1 VLHHLQPLI
10 QPPLQ
15 RLTRP
20 RALAWLGLGLLTAIA
35 VGGAGHWAE
44 RRELQ
49 AKTAELHQAAE
60 VYSLAL
66 RGVAERYDYL
76 PYAAARHP
84 EVLALLAQPDLPQ
97 RRQQVNRYFE
107 DLRGRTDSAAL
118 YVMDLNGQA
127 LAASNW
133 ATQSSFVGQSYR
145 QRPYFEQASQGV
157 RNTFYGVG
165 LTTGAPG
172 LFIAE
177 PVRQQGVVRGVVA
190 VKVGLDEL
198 SRAWAKAAA
207 PVLLQDSRGIVFLSS
222 EPAWLYHSS
231 RPLTREDLDWLAR
244 HEQYGPPQ
252 TQTYPA
258 LPWRLERSA
267 DLAEYRLHTRQGGRQ
282 RELLALDTPLPELG
296 WTLTVSTDLA
306 EVAQARRQ
314 ALALATLGAAVLLLA
329 ALGWQQRERRF
340 AEQRQARQELE
351 LRVQERTRDLQ
362 LAHAFRKAMED
373 SLLVGM
379 RARNREG
386 RIIYVNPALCEM
398 VGYRADE
405 LLGCL
410 PPYPYW
416 HPDELDRHQRDSEA
430 ALQGRA
436 APQGFE
442 SRIRHRDG
450 HDVITMVYTA
460 PLIDEQGQHLGWMS
474 SVVDITAQR
483 QAEQRQREQALQLQR
498 SARLASLGEMAS
510 TLAHELNQPLMA
522 LSNFALAAQA
532 LARQGPPELLQSA
545 LGDIVAQARRAGEIV
560 QRVRGLIRP
569 QGGQHQAC
577 ELAQVVER
585 VQGLLQAELAAAPLQ
600 LDRAA
605 LAALPP
611 VRGDRLLLEQ
621 LLINLLQNALQA
633 TEHLPAARRALE
645 LSARV
650 QGEQVELCVADH
662 GPGVSAAL
670 REQVFNPFFSTKA
683 DGLGLGLNICRTLVE
698 AHGGQLGVRGRDDG
712 QAGAVFFFTL
722 PLMALAPPEH
732 PEPLTPAST

>member
-1 VLHHLQPLI
+1 MFKLPQPL
-10 QPPLQ
+10 LQ
-15 RLTRP
+15 RLARP

-49 AKTAELHQAAE
+49 AKTAELRQAAE

-84 EVLALLAQPDLPQ
+84 EVLALLAQPDRPEQ
-97 RRQQVNRYFE
+97 RQQVNRYFE

-118 YVMDLNGQA
+118 YVMDLNGLA

-133 ATQSSFVGQSYR
+133 ATPNSFVGQSYR

-177 PVRQQGVVRGVVA
+177 PVRDQGGAKGVVKGVVA

-198 SRAWAKAAA
+198 SQAWAKAAA

-222 EPAWLYHSS
+222 EPEWLYRSR
-231 RPLTREDLDWLAR
+231 RPLSPEDLAWLAR

-258 LPWRLERSA
+258 LPWRLERAA
-267 DLAEYRLHTRQGGRQ
+267 DQAEYRLHTRQGGSQGGRQ

-314 ALALATLGAAVLLLA
+314 ALALAALGAAVLLLA

-340 AEQRQARQELE
+340 AEQREARQELE

-474 SVVDITAQR
+474 SVVDISAQR

-585 VQGLLQAELAAAPLQ
+585 VQGLLQTELTAAPLR

-633 TEHLPAARRALE
+633 TEHLPAARRTLE
-645 LSARV
+645 LSASV

-670 REQVFNPFFSTKA
+670 REQVFNPFFSTKS

-698 AHGGQLGVRGRDDG
+698 AHGGQLGVRERSDG
-712 QAGAVFFFTL
+712 QPGAVFFFTL
-722 PLMALAPPEH
+722 PLMPQAAFETAP
-732 PEPLTPAST
+732 T

>member
-1 VLHHLQPLI
+1 MLHLLQTL
-10 QPPLQ
+10 LQ
-15 RLTRP
+15 RLSRP
-20 RALAWLGLGLLTAIA
+20 RPLAWMGLGLLTAA
-35 VGGAGHWAE
+35 TVGGVGHWAE

-49 AKTAELHQAAE
+49 AKTAELRQAAE

-84 EVLALLAQPDLPQ
+84 EVLALLAQPGLPQ

-107 DLRGRTDSAAL
+107 DLRGRTESAAL
-118 YVMDLNGQA
+118 YVMDLNGLA

-133 ATQSSFVGQSYR
+133 ATPNSFVGQSYR

-177 PVRQQGVVRGVVA
+177 PVRDQGGARGVVKGVVA

-198 SRAWAKAAA
+198 SQAWAKAAA

-222 EPAWLYHSS
+222 EPEWLYRSR
-231 RPLTREDLDWLAR
+231 RPLSPEDLDWLAR

-267 DLAEYRLHTRQGGRQ
+267 DQAEYRLHTRQGGRQ

-306 EVAQARRQ
+306 EVALARRQ

-474 SVVDITAQR
+474 SVVDISAQR

-577 ELAQVVER
+577 DLAQVVER
-585 VQGLLQAELAAAPLQ
+585 VQGLLQTELAAAPLR
-600 LDRAA
+600 LDRAV

-633 TEHLPAARRALE
+633 TEHLPTSRRTLE
-645 LSARV
+645 LSASV

-698 AHGGQLGVRGRDDG
+698 AHGGQLGVRERSDG
-712 QAGAVFFFTL
+712 QPGAVFFFTL
-722 PLMALAPPEH
+722 PLMPQAAFE
-732 PEPLTPAST
+732 PAST